1 LAKGHHSIVFVL
13 VMRRFIDHITEF
25 ARSRTP
31 EEWKLLAY
39 QKVDESRV
47 WVREHGEGAA
57 LGAFGLGIFIV
68 IFFKLFVVI
77 LALVALAYL
86 TIIAISESGR

>member
-1 LAKGHHSIVFVL
+1 MTL
-13 VMRRFIDHITEF
+13 VMRQIIDHITEF

-31 EEWKLLAY
+31 EGWKLLVY
-39 QKVDESRV
+39 QKVDEARG

-77 LALVALAYL
+77 LSLAALAYL
-86 TIIAISESGR
+86 TLIAISESGR